1 MDKKDSAASVT
12 ESEWVPDR
20 NQDQNQDQN
29 SQNDA
34 QAADNAEEG
43 QASGDEQE
51 MSPEDFMASRLAVA
65 EEEAKE
71 HYERL
76 LRVSAD
82 FENYKKRSAR
92 EMRDAIRY
100 ANEKLA
106 KDLLS
111 VVDNL
116 ERAIESASK
125 GAKKDDPVLKGVH
138 LTLSDILKILEHH
151 HVTAIKAEGEPFDPN
166 YHQAMMQ
173 VETDDQPPNTVV
185 DELQKG
191 YMIHERLLRPTLVS
205 VSKAGRTDTEHND

>member
-1 MDKKDSAASVT
+1 MDKKDSAVSVT
-12 ESEWVPDR
+12 ESERVPDR

-125 GAKKDDPVLKGVH
+125 GAEKGRSGAQGGASDP
-138 LTLSDILKILEHH
+138 
-151 HVTAIKAEGEPFDPN
+151 
-166 YHQAMMQ
+166 
-173 VETDDQPPNTVV
+173 
-185 DELQKG
+185 
-191 YMIHERLLRPTLVS
+191 
-205 VSKAGRTDTEHND
+205 

>member
-1 MDKKDSAASVT
+1 MDKKDSAVSVT
-12 ESEWVPDR
+12 ESERVPDQ

-34 QAADNAEEG
+34 QAADTAEEG
-43 QASGDEQE
+43 QGSGDEQE

-138 LTLSDILKILEHH
+138 LTLDDILKILEHH
-151 HVTAIKAEGEPFDPN
+151 HVTPIKAVGEPFDPN

-173 VETDDQPPNTVV
+173 VETDDQPPNTVA

>member
-1 MDKKDSAASVT
+1 MDKKDSAVSVT
-12 ESEWVPDR
+12 ESERVPGR
-20 NQDQNQDQN
+20 NQDQNQDHN

-34 QAADNAEEG
+34 QAAVDAEEA
-43 QASGDEQE
+43 QASGDERE

-125 GAKKDDPVLKGVH
+125 GAETEDPVLKGVH
-138 LTLSDILKILEHH
+138 LTLNDILKILEGH
-151 HVTAIKAEGEPFDPN
+151 HVTPIKAVGEPFDPN